1 MKRPKKRFP
10 KDGFVVTYVRLKYM
24 KLLKFFVIALFT
36 ITFVSAS
43 VAQTEKRASIK
54 TKPPKKEWIEKEFK
68 KISVEELSRSNCFNN
83 EGEKI
88 VCPCLTGESVCYKKG
103 DMSVTVKYGKKN
115 KAREILINY
124 RSYEGYKAAVKL
136 IFGEFTK
143 ENLEKLSNLLQPDSA
158 TAKPDPDIFARRW
171 FYENKRIL
179 VEQFRDVSMRA
190 SINESFRI
198 VWK

>member
-1 MKRPKKRFP
+1 
-10 KDGFVVTYVRLKYM
+10 M
-24 KLLKFFVIALFT
+24 KLLKYFVIALFT

-88 VCPCLTGESVCYKKG
+88 VCPCLTGELTCYKKG
-103 DMSVTVKYGKKN
+103 AIQISVKYDKKH
-115 KAREILINY
+115 KAREISLNEKDN
-124 RSYEGYKAAVKL
+124 EGYRTVVKL
-136 IFGEFTK
+136 IFGELTK
-143 ENLEKLSNLLQPDSA
+143 ENYDKLSKLMQSEKKFILDSDELPY
-158 TAKPDPDIFARRW
+158 KNS
-171 FYENKRIL
+171 YEDKRIL
-179 VEQFRDVSMRA
+179 VEHITHTFATNYVPQSY
-190 SINESFRI
+190 RI